1 MKRFCLNLFLL
12 IGILI
17 ICGTYTISVYA
28 YVDDSQLELA
38 TDAFGEV
45 GATIEY
51 KYPEDT
57 LTVEKDGQV
66 AVMKLRSRL
75 IYRDGEY
82 FPLEREVVVY
92 KDRAYVSPDA
102 VEKAF
107 GLQPER
113 TIDPSKPMVC
123 LTFDD
128 GPYSPVTDSI
138 LDILETYNSKATF
151 FVVGNMIWQYPQT
164 LKRAQEL
171 GMGLGNHT
179 YYHPH
184 LPKCSWDQV
193 VNEINMTNLDAKIV
207 LGDDL
212 KMVRPP
218 HGETNDMVRSAIGQP
233 IIKWSLDTLDWSN
246 LNSGTIYWTVMN
258 NVTDGDII
266 LMHDLL
272 DCTKEAVSWMVPD
285 LLERGY
291 QIVTVEEMIRAKGWT
306 LDPGVEY
313 YSVKP

>member
-1 MKRFCLNLFLL
+1 
-12 IGILI
+12 
-17 ICGTYTISVYA
+17 
-28 YVDDSQLELA
+28 
-38 TDAFGEV
+38 
-45 GATIEY
+45 
-51 KYPEDT
+51 
-57 LTVEKDGQV
+57 
-66 AVMKLRSRL
+66 
-75 IYRDGEY
+75 
-82 FPLEREVVVY
+82 
-92 KDRAYVSPDA
+92 
-102 VEKAF
+102 
-107 GLQPER
+107 
-113 TIDPSKPMVC
+113 MVC

>member
-92 KDRAYVSPDA
+92 NDRAYVSPDA

-123 LTFDD
+123 
-128 GPYSPVTDSI
+128 
-138 LDILETYNSKATF
+138 
-151 FVVGNMIWQYPQT
+151 
-164 LKRAQEL
+164 
-171 GMGLGNHT
+171 
-179 YYHPH
+179 
-184 LPKCSWDQV
+184 
-193 VNEINMTNLDAKIV
+193 
-207 LGDDL
+207 
-212 KMVRPP
+212 
-218 HGETNDMVRSAIGQP
+218 
-233 IIKWSLDTLDWSN
+233 
-246 LNSGTIYWTVMN
+246 
-258 NVTDGDII
+258 
-266 LMHDLL
+266 
-272 DCTKEAVSWMVPD
+272 
-285 LLERGY
+285 
-291 QIVTVEEMIRAKGWT
+291 
-306 LDPGVEY
+306 
-313 YSVKP
+313 

>member
-1 MKRFCLNLFLL
+1 
-12 IGILI
+12 
-17 ICGTYTISVYA
+17 
-28 YVDDSQLELA
+28 
-38 TDAFGEV
+38 
-45 GATIEY
+45 
-51 KYPEDT
+51 
-57 LTVEKDGQV
+57 
-66 AVMKLRSRL
+66 
-75 IYRDGEY
+75 
-82 FPLEREVVVY
+82 
-92 KDRAYVSPDA
+92 
-102 VEKAF
+102 
-107 GLQPER
+107 
-113 TIDPSKPMVC
+113 
-123 LTFDD
+123 
-128 GPYSPVTDSI
+128 
-138 LDILETYNSKATF
+138 
-151 FVVGNMIWQYPQT
+151 
-164 LKRAQEL
+164 
-171 GMGLGNHT
+171 
-179 YYHPH
+179 
-184 LPKCSWDQV
+184 
-193 VNEINMTNLDAKIV
+193 MTNLDAKIV

-218 HGETNDMVRSAIGQP
+218 HGETNNMVRSAIGQP